1 MRSLGHPT
9 VDLTQTNI
17 YDSERVYL
25 STLTSALQHY
35 GRTNL
40 PLSQT
45 NPLIN
50 QHLFTQPLNHQLL
63 LLGNG
68 HRARGPIWR

>member
-25 STLTSALQHY
+25 STTTSALQHY

-45 NPLIN
+45 NTPKN
-50 QHLFTQPLNHQLL
+50 QQLFTQPLNHQLL
-63 LLGNG
+63 LLGSG
-68 HRARGPIWR
+68 HRARGSIWQ